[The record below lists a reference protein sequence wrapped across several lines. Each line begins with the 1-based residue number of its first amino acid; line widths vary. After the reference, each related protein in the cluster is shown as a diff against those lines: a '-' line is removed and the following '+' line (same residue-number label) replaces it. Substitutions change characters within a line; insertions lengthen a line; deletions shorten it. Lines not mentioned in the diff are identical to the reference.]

1 MINEN
6 TNISIGIRFHDN
18 DFYVTIVNFLEGV
31 QKHYTQGFGSV
42 WHEDVEKNKEHIVR
56 LFNDTAL
63 SYYITYQNC
72 YVYSSTKEDFE
83 HIKNYLKIT
92 KDNVLIGDEIIGEYI
107 AKHDGWDNSEFHY
120 FFGVTGQVNT
130 I

>member
-1 MINEN
+1 MIDKN

-18 DFYVTIVNFLEGV
+18 DFYVTIVNFLEGI
-31 QKHYTQGFGSV
+31 QKHYTQGFRSV

-72 YVYSSTKEDFE
+72 YEYSSTKEDFE

-92 KDNVLIGDEIIGEYI
+92 KDDVLIGEEISEYTT
-107 AKHDGWDNSEFHY
+107 KRDGWDNSEFHF